1 MTKLQAVVEEL
12 EILINDNFLNRKFD
26 LLNKG
31 SQTVEVIEHM
41 EEDMRL
47 ELIEELQK
55 SKIKL
60 TEVENENAKVNF
72 VIQGLSEKVT
82 NL

>member
-1 MTKLQAVVEEL
+1 M
-12 EILINDNFLNRKFD
+12 
-26 LLNKG
+26 
-31 SQTVEVIEHM
+31 EVIEHM

>member
-31 SQTVEVIEHM
+31 SQTDDAITEDEDEGRIE
-41 EEDMRL
+41 L
-47 ELIEELQK
+47 TEELRK
-55 SKIKL
+55 SKIKFPANIL
-60 TEVENENAKVNF
+60 LFSSN
-72 VIQGLSEKVT
+72 S
-82 NL
+82 